1 MPLEDI
7 PAFLRLTKEERAAA
21 WVNHRLTSK
30 PVPAAQLTMPS
41 LPISSP
47 PGVKDAD
54 TDA

>member
-7 PAFLRLTKEERAAA
+7 PAFLRLTQAERDAA
-21 WVNHRLTSK
+21 WATHRLTAK
-30 PVPAAQLTMPS
+30 PLPAAKLTMPS